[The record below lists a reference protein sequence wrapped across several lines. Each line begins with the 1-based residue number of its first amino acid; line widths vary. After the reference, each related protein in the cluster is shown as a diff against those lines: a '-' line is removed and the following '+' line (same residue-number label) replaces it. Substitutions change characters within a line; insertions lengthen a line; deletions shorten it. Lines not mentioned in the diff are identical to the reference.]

1 MRTLWV
7 RESEKTPIVF
17 RVRAR
22 LSSSAEWAAGPVLSL
37 RAYPEARSERST
49 VAEQLQISY
58 PATRV
63 RSEVIVGDCR
73 TVLRSLDADSVQ
85 TCITSPP
92 YLGIRDY
99 GADGQIGLESTV
111 QERVTSSRK
120 GHFRDDS
127 MNTCEIRT
135 V

>member
-1 MRTLWV
+1 MGGTDV
-7 RESEKTPIVF
+7 CY
-17 RVRAR
+17 
-22 LSSSAEWAAGPVLSL
+22 AEIA
-37 RAYPEARSERST
+37 
-49 VAEQLQISY
+49 
-58 PATRV
+58 
-63 RSEVIVGDCR
+63 
-73 TVLRSLDADSVQ
+73 
-85 TCITSPP
+85 
-92 YLGIRDY
+92 GIRQGAIAILDDY